1 MCRTHNRDTWGRR
14 SAECDAMQTTSP
26 SVFRLDWARLA
37 CDFGRQRIH
46 GYTAWSDSRQT
57 AAQHGEW
64 QRPCCFLASL
74 GACFGCR
81 WRAWER
87 SHESG
92 GRGWL
97 VLKLPQA
104 PQRIFPENPLH
115 QVVGFGTCRR
125 SRETRWGA
133 RRALSMWTCTGV
145 SHKPHTVTENE
156 WMLLQRRKH
165 NLSIGS
171 PQCKKRASVFLHKST
186 GGASELG
193 PLGKLAG
200 FWS

>member
-1 MCRTHNRDTWGRR
+1 MLFPGISGGLLRM
-14 SAECDAMQTTSP
+14 S
-26 SVFRLDWARLA
+26 LA
-37 CDFGRQRIH
+37 
-46 GYTAWSDSRQT
+46 
-57 AAQHGEW
+57 
-64 QRPCCFLASL
+64 
-74 GACFGCR
+74 
-81 WRAWER
+81 AWEL

-125 SRETRWGA
+125 SRETLCGA

-200 FWS
+200 FWSQALIGSVMAARNPPESGTRPGPFRRDTRPLIGCRKFRRQK